1 MGKSPLKNEKGN
13 SDNASSSSKLS
24 GKSNVVVMPLNLTQ
38 PELSTG
44 DLGTLQDILFGK
56 QMAVHAS
63 QLLSLHSHMDEC
75 LVKLQERCDQ
85 QFADL
90 HEKLNEGLRKVH
102 VQIEKN
108 DKKHIVQFSEITD
121 NLGTAES
128 GLMVQLEQ
136 ASDIHRKAQVQLKS
150 QLNESNEH
158 LTSSIKNSHNEL
170 QQQLETSISELRSQ
184 KLDKGAL
191 SSLLGDVATQL
202 TGHEK
207 N

>member
-1 MGKSPLKNEKGN
+1 MGKSQLKNEKVN
-13 SDNASSSSKLS
+13 SDNATSSSKVS

-63 QLLSLHSHMDEC
+63 QLLSLHSHMEDC
-75 LVKLQERCDQ
+75 LKKLQERCDQ
-85 QFADL
+85 QFADIN
-90 HEKLNEGLRKVH
+90 EKLNEDLRKVH

-108 DKKHIVQFSEITD
+108 DKKHIAQFSEASH

-128 GLMVQLEQ
+128 GLVAQLEQ